1 MMMMM
6 MMADSRLHPAAAHR
20 DQSQPLEG
28 PKTTGSRQP
37 RQVNTAAAHVK
48 EHNDYDTTEVDNLSQ
63 EQFGGRKDIFI
74 KLIKVVCRE
83 CVLYSCFTPHFSLLY
98 LLSRWQHLVTKALK
112 IRLIYST

>member
-37 RQVNTAAAHVK
+37 RQVNTAALWWCAAHVK

-83 CVLYSCFTPHFSLLY
+83 CVLYSCNFLLTSHFCICS
-98 LLSRWQHLVTKALK
+98 VDG
-112 IRLIYST
+112 ST